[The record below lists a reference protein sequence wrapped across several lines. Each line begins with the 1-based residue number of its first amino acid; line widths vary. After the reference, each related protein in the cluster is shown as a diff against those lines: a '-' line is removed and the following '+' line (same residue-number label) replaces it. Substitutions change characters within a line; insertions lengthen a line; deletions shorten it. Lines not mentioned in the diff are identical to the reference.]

1 MSQDRPSANTF
12 TTPTFTQPTP
22 PVAATAPS
30 AAPTPSAFATQPKT
44 DRMDTITNALDKTKI
59 TAPATSTPPT
69 TKEDKA
75 AGLFG
80 RQMAGVK
87 STLTGLTERKI
98 DSVPPHL
105 RKAGASNTAKPT
117 NIANS
122 AAPESKG
129 EAKAPVQPLFSFS
142 PSSSIAETKAEAAI
156 QPTSTFSSNSIA
168 ETKTEAQP
176 VTSFLQ
182 TKPAAQPA
190 TSFLQTK
197 PAAQPAT
204 SIFQAK
210 LAAQPTTSTF
220 QSKPMSEKDLMAT
233 SAAVMQG
240 TKNDPI
246 VLDGA
251 KEETH
256 EKAINHVTMNGDDVM
271 AALAALKREVM
282 TLTTAVHRLETDK
295 IELIHRMENFE
306 QLEMRR
312 KFFGTDEIKT
322 PFKLDVVYRK
332 QPKLSAS
339 TQLTSSSKQD
349 GTQRPG
355 VRDRQDHGPH
365 QERSQGSLHQ
375 QERQPAHRC

>member
-1 MSQDRPSANTF
+1 MSQDRPSATTF

-44 DRMDTITNALDKTKI
+44 DPMDTITNALDKTKI

-129 EAKAPVQPLFSFS
+129 EAKAPVQPFFSFS

-190 TSFLQTK
+190 TS
-197 PAAQPAT
+197 
-204 SIFQAK
+204 IFQTK
-210 LAAQPTTSTF
+210 LAAQPTTSTSK
-220 QSKPMSEKDLMAT
+220 SKPMSEKDLMAT

-246 VLDGA
+246 VLDEA

-256 EKAINHVTMNGDDVM
+256 EKAINHVTMHGDDVM

-332 QPKLSAS
+332 QPKPSAS
-339 TQLTSSSKQD
+339 TQLTSISKQD
-349 GTQRPG
+349 GAQRPG